1 MNNHVPLM
9 IIKGLSL
16 QQATEVSYQLMT
28 KGATFETSEATP
40 EQRDHRRE
48 EGDDWVV
55 ELTGGY

>member
-1 MNNHVPLM
+1 M

-40 EQRDHRRE
+40 EQRDHRRD